1 MKEKLSVWKVYR
13 NAYRYVSEHL
23 LAFSFLTI
31 FYFLG
36 SLLPLLFGSSA
47 LYLISAIYIY
57 LFFYFATGC
66 YYKHQILLDKKV
78 FIASSLRFISA
89 IGLFLVALL
98 GATIAIN
105 CFIYFAKS
113 ISFSEKLLDLLFNN
127 SLGIILKYICIFLLF
142 NVFFIIPSFSFVS
155 EITGKNRSLLMTYAK
170 TKGNILHITF
180 VTAISLV
187 LLIITMFLLTYVN
200 VFIASFARAM
210 ILVFMSILYFKM
222 YDFFYSYSISKSKN
236 SESLEF
242 DKSKSLKVARKR
254 SKKDA
259 NER

>member
-23 LAFSFLTI
+23 LAFFFLTI

-36 SLLPLLFGSSA
+36 SLLPLMFGSSA
-47 LYLISAIYIY
+47 LYLVSAIYIY

-113 ISFSEKLLDLLFNN
+113 VAISENILNTLFNN

-155 EITGKNRSLLMTYAK
+155 EITGKNRSLLMAYAK

-180 VTAISLV
+180 VTAISLI

-222 YDFFYSYSISKSKN
+222 YDFFYSYLVSKSKN
-236 SESLEF
+236 I
-242 DKSKSLKVARKR
+242 KSDEIVTLKKLKIEGKR
-254 SKKDA
+254 SKKDVD
-259 NER
+259 ER